1 MYIWHLFY
9 VQYIVISKI
18 LLVFE
23 DSISNIALYIVT
35 ISIEHIPQF
44 EFIVLVMNS
53 IILYKTIFILHLKTF
68 RTEIVLYIIKKY
80 TKQ

>member
-68 RTEIVLYIIKKY
+68 RTEIVLYIIKIY